1 MQRMLMGIWITLIV
15 AVVAAGYIRLA
26 PASPD
31 KWHQPLD
38 FEQSRDLEHGVMRVI
53 DLGEG
58 DAQRLDV
65 IIRATPRTSVLF
77 GGLAGGRVTY
87 VTRSAVMGFPDYTTI
102 ERHGDT
108 MRLYARL
115 RFGASDFGVNKA
127 RVEGWIEALGQGG

>member
-15 AVVAAGYIRLA
+15 AVVATGYIRLA

-31 KWHQPLD
+31 KWHQSLD
-38 FEQSRDLEHGVMRVI
+38 FEQSRDLKVGAMRVI

-77 GGLAGGRVTY
+77 GGLASGRVTY
-87 VTRSAVMGFPDYTTI
+87 VTRSAVVGFPDYTTI
-102 ERHGDT
+102 ERHGDAL
-108 MRLYARL
+108 RIYGRL
-115 RFGASDFGVNKA
+115 RFGTSDFGVNKA
-127 RVEGWIEALGQGG
+127 RVDGWIEALRQGG